1 MLNYIQFSVRKGHAS
16 LSFAPGNNAYIPCQ
30 RYHARNIQIHSRDK
44 HAAAVFSKVFRKSKV
59 ERTQPESTLVNTII
73 APRRSIHRLDSAYAS
88 RLLSRCTRETRKSLL
103 SRRCLTKR
111 SLEPLEGTRTI
122 TESVNK
128 SRRNDESWSH
138 GVSRRIWEYARD
150 LSIREMTPERR
161 SDSPGVYL

>member
-111 SLEPLEGTRTI
+111 SLEPLEGRGRSPSPSTNRGETTSLGVTASLGAYGNTRAI
-122 TESVNK
+122 
-128 SRRNDESWSH
+128 SRF
-138 GVSRRIWEYARD
+138 
-150 LSIREMTPERR
+150 ER
-161 SDSPGVYL
+161 